1 VLQYLCYQYLTKKKM
16 SKIILI
22 TGASRGFGKIWAK
35 ALLERGDKVA
45 ATARNTADLND
56 LVEAYGDAVLPL
68 QLDVNDRDA
77 CFAVVEKVKQHF
89 GRIDVLINN
98 AGFGLFGAIEE
109 TTEQQAR
116 AQMETNFFGL
126 LWVTQAIVPVMREQ
140 KAGHIIQVSSFLGL
154 VSLPVLGLYNAS
166 KYAVNGLS
174 ETLATEVKGFGI
186 NVSLIEPNGFSTD
199 WSGASAFQTE
209 PLEAYAPVKKAFFDA
224 STPDSWGKPEAT
236 VPAVLALIDSP
247 KPPLH
252 FLLGKVALPGVKQV
266 YAERL
271 AEFDEW
277 AEVATNAHG
286 H

>member
-1 VLQYLCYQYLTKKKM
+1 M

-35 ALLERGDKVA
+35 SLLERGDKVA

-56 LVEAYGDAVLPL
+56 LVEAYGDAVFPL

-77 CFAVVEKVKQHF
+77 CFAIVEEVKQHF

-140 KAGHIIQVSSFLGL
+140 QAGHIIQVSSFLGL
-154 VSLPVLGLYNAS
+154 VSFPVLGLYNAS

-174 ETLATEVKGFGI
+174 ETLAQEVKGFGI

-199 WSGASAFQTE
+199 WSGASAFQTA
-209 PLEAYAPVKKAFFDA
+209 PLEVYAPVKKAFFDA

>member
-1 VLQYLCYQYLTKKKM
+1 M

-45 ATARNTADLND
+45 ATARNLADLND
-56 LVEAYGDAVLPL
+56 LVEAYGDAVLPV
-68 QLDVNDRDA
+68 QLDVNDRA
-77 CFAVVEKVKQHF
+77 AGFAAVNKVKEHF

-126 LWVTQAIVPVMREQ
+126 LWLTQAVVPIMREQ
-140 KAGHIIQVSSFLGL
+140 KSGHIIQVSSFLGL
-154 VSLPVLGLYNAS
+154 VTFPVLGLYNAS

-174 ETLATEVKGFGI
+174 ETLASEVKGFGI

-199 WSGASAFQTE
+199 WSGASAIQTE
-209 PLEAYAPVKKAFFDA
+209 PIEAYAPIKKAFA
-224 STPDSWGKPEAT
+224 ESATPDSWGNPEAT
-236 VPAVLALIDSP
+236 TPAVLALIDSEN
-247 KPPLH
+247 PPLH
-252 FLLGKVALPGVKQV
+252 FLLGKVAYPGVKQV
-266 YAERL
+266 YADRL
-271 AEFDEW
+271 AEFEAW
-277 AEVATNAHG
+277 KEVSAAAHG

>member
-1 VLQYLCYQYLTKKKM
+1 M

-35 ALLERGDKVA
+35 AFLKRGDKVA
-45 ATARNTADLND
+45 ATARNIETLND
-56 LVEAYGDAVLPL
+56 LKAEFGTSILPI
-68 QLDVNDRDA
+68 QLDVNDRSA
-77 CFAVVEKVKQHF
+77 CFAAVAKAKDHF
-89 GRIDVLINN
+89 GRIDVVINN

-126 LWVTQAIVPVMREQ
+126 LWITQAIVPVMRQQ
-140 KAGHIIQVSSFLGL
+140 KSGHIIQVSSFLGL
-154 VSLPVLGLYNAS
+154 VTLPVLGLYNAS

-209 PLEAYAPVKKAFFDA
+209 AMAEYAPLKKAFFEA
-224 STPDSWGKPEAT
+224 ATPESWGKPEAT
-236 VPAVLALIDSP
+236 TEAVLKLVDS
-247 KPPLH
+247 KNPPLH
-252 FLLGKVALPGVKQV
+252 LLFGKVAYPAVKQV
-266 YAERL
+266 YKERL
-271 AEFDEW
+271 DSFEEW
-277 AEVATNAHG
+277 KEVSAGAHG
-286 H
+286 Y

>member
-1 VLQYLCYQYLTKKKM
+1 M
-16 SKIILI
+16 AKIILI

-45 ATARNTADLND
+45 ATARKLEDLTD
-56 LVEAYGDAVLPL
+56 LVAQYGDAVLPI
-68 QLDVNDRDA
+68 QLDVNDREA
-77 CFAVVEKVKQHF
+77 CFAAVNKTKDHF

-126 LWVTQAIVPVMREQ
+126 LWVTQAIVPIMREQ
-140 KAGHIIQVSSFLGL
+140 QGGHIIQVSSFLGL
-154 VSLPVLGLYNAS
+154 VTLPVLGLYNAS

-174 ETLATEVKGFGI
+174 ETLASEVKSFGI
-186 NVSLIEPNGFSTD
+186 HVSLLEPNGFSTD

-209 PLEAYAPVKKAFFDA
+209 PNEAYAPIKKAFA
-224 STPDSWGKPEAT
+224 EGATPDTWGKPEAT
-236 VPAVLALIDSP
+236 VAAVLQLIDSEN
-247 KPPLH
+247 PPLH
-252 FLLGKVALPGVKQV
+252 FLLGKIAYPGVKQV
-266 YAERL
+266 YADRL
-271 AEFDEW
+271 AEFDAW
-277 AEVATNAHG
+277 KEVSADAHG